1 MILKNAEQAFVLQK
15 ALDAVI
21 QDGDVLEPVEKVIL
35 KLMIVIAK
43 RTSQLTM
50 SDDPT
55 ARRSFQTANCLDMVS
70 WVQIL

>member
-1 MILKNAEQAFVLQK
+1 MILKSPEEVFVLQK

-21 QDGDVLEPVEKVIL
+21 QDGDVLKLVEGVIL

-55 ARRSFQTANCLDMVS
+55 AGRSFWTVKCLDMVS
-70 WVQIL
+70 GGQIL